1 MTPGYLARKVGALL
15 VTLFAVLTFNF
26 LLFHV
31 LPGDPVRLLARSGH
45 LDPREA
51 AQLRSLFGL
60 DHPLPVQFLIY
71 LRDIAHGN
79 LGYSFAYRAP
89 VTSVVGPTL
98 LNTILLLGVATVVTI
113 VIGVLVGVVAGTR
126 AHSKT
131 DSAAVT
137 TSLVLWSLPTFWTGM
152 ILLIIAGVWLHLLP
166 LSGISTPGYDFTT
179 WGHLED
185 TAQHLVLP
193 ATTLVLV
200 NVAEFV
206 LITRSSLVDVM
217 NEDYMVTARAKGLK
231 RRVIVWRHGV
241 RNALLPVTTA
251 TALYIGMVMGGAI
264 EVETVFSWPGMGL
277 LTYNSV
283 LQRDYPVLEAAFLVF
298 TVGVILT
305 NFFADLLYRAL
316 DPRVRQ
322 A

>member
-1 MTPGYLARKVGALL
+1 VTAGYLARKVGSLV

-45 LDPREA
+45 LDPQEA

-60 DHPLPVQFLIY
+60 DHSLPVQFLIY
-71 LRDIAHGN
+71 LKDVAHGN

-89 VTSVVGPTL
+89 VTSVIGPAL
-98 LNTILLLGVATVVTI
+98 RNTILLLGVATVVT
-113 VIGVLVGVVAGTR
+113 VAVGVLVGVVAGAR
-126 AHSKT
+126 AHSRI
-131 DSAAVT
+131 DSSTVT
-137 TSLVLWSLPTFWTGM
+137 VSLALWSLPTFWTGM
-152 ILLIIAGVWLHLLP
+152 ILLILGGVWLGVLP
-166 LSGISTPGYDFTT
+166 VSGIATAGYEFTT
-179 WGHLED
+179 WGKVED

-193 ATTLVLV
+193 ALTLVLV

-206 LITRSSLVDVM
+206 LITRSSLVEVM
-217 NEDYMVTARAKGLK
+217 SEDYMVTARAKGLR

-251 TALYIGMVMGGAI
+251 TALYIGMVLGGAI

-283 LQRDYPVLEAAFLVF
+283 LQRDYPVLEASFLIF
-298 TVGVILT
+298 TIGVIVT
-305 NFFADLLYRAL
+305 NFIADLLYHLL

>member
-1 MTPGYLARKVGALL
+1 MTSGYLARKVGALL
-15 VTLFAVLTFNF
+15 VTLLAVLTFNF

-60 DHPLPVQFLIY
+60 DHSLPVQYLIY

-98 LNTILLLGVATVVTI
+98 SNTILLLGVATFVTI
-113 VIGVLVGVVAGTR
+113 VVGVLVGVVAGTR

-152 ILLIIAGVWLHLLP
+152 ILLIIAGVWLHVLP
-166 LSGISTPGYDFTT
+166 LSGISTPGYQFST

-185 TAQHLVLP
+185 TVRHLILP

-206 LITRSSLVDVM
+206 LITRSSLVEVM
-217 NEDYMVTARAKGLK
+217 TEDYIVTARAKGLK

-251 TALYIGMVMGGAI
+251 TALYIGMVLGGAI

-283 LQRDYPVLEAAFLVF
+283 LQRDYPVLEAAFLIF